1 MLNGSQFE
9 ERWADGVIGHKSGGQ
24 LMISRARTRLGL
36 TLLSLVVAG
45 DIAWYVWETIA
56 SQPPASYIDRVT
68 AYERRLAPIRGQ
80 LPLTGFVGYQII
92 RSRKR
97 AEWASYGR
105 VFTQYALVPLLVDN
119 ARPHRVSLVDAEEGF
134 RVIREDRR

>member
-1 MLNGSQFE
+1 
-9 ERWADGVIGHKSGGQ
+9 
-24 LMISRARTRLGL
+24 MISRKRTRLGL
-36 TLLSLVVAG
+36 TILSLVVAG
-45 DIAWYVWETIA
+45 DIAWYVWVTVA
-56 SQPPASYIDRVT
+56 SQPPESYVDRVT

-80 LPLTGFVGYQII
+80 LPLTGIVGYQII

-97 AEWASYGR
+97 AEWVPYGR

-119 ARPHRVSLVDAEEGF
+119 ARPHRVSLVDAEDGF